1 MGKEFRQVQ
10 TVLPWL
16 GRLQRGEAR
25 RSAPSPLK
33 QSRKAW
39 PRCVTLRDTSPEQ
52 GAYVE
57 GNGDIGYIVDNVMRN
72 AHLLSSAGFADDVRC
87 QPRLANEDDARRFEE
102 LVRALVLK
110 ASQVFDE

>member
-1 MGKEFRQVQ
+1 
-10 TVLPWL
+10 
-16 GRLQRGEAR
+16 
-25 RSAPSPLK
+25 
-33 QSRKAW
+33 
-39 PRCVTLRDTSPEQ
+39 
-52 GAYVE
+52 
-57 GNGDIGYIVDNVMRN
+57 MRN